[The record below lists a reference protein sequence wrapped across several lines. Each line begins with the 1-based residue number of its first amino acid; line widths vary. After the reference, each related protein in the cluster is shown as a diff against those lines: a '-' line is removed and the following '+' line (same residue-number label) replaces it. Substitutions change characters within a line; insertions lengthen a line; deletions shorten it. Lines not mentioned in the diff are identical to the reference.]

1 MAQEREHATEFLK
14 SLPVFAE
21 IDDEELVKTVAKHFK
36 RSKHAK
42 GDVLAKEG
50 EPQPGTRPQSCQALN
65 LHSIFYY
72 IGDQG
77 QILGFFFILFI
88 LQPHD

>member
-21 IDDEELVKTVAKHFK
+21 IDDEELMKTVAKHFK

-50 EPQPGTRPQSCQALN
+50 EPQPGTRPHSSCQA
-65 LHSIFYY
+65 SICT
-72 IGDQG
+72 QSTPH
-77 QILGFFFILFI
+77 QRSRPNSFFL
-88 LQPHD
+88 LSDD

>member
-36 RSKHAK
+36 RSKHVK

-50 EPQPGTRPQSCQALN
+50 EPQPGTRPHSRPQSALN
-65 LHSIFYY
+65 LLPHQRSRPNS
-72 IGDQG
+72 
-77 QILGFFFILFI
+77 FF
-88 LQPHD
+88 

>member
-21 IDDEELVKTVAKHFK
+21 IDDEELMKTVAKHFK

-50 EPQPGTRPQSCQALN
+50 EPQPGARPHSSCQALN
-65 LHSIFYY
+65 LHSIYTTTA
-72 IGDQG
+72 IKAN
-77 QILGFFFILFI
+77 FFFLILFI
-88 LQPHD
+88 LQLHD